1 MRRSTRCRRLHL
13 HSEWSLDDLARVFNP
28 RMRGWMGYYCRFR
41 GSEFYPVA
49 KHIDMVI
56 VRWAMRKYKRLRY
69 RKVRA
74 IAWLD
79 RVKRKQPALFV
90 HWCGCGEFNVGA
102 MGAR

>member
-1 MRRSTRCRRLHL
+1 
-13 HSEWSLDDLARVFNP
+13 
-28 RMRGWMGYYCRFR
+28 MGYYCRFR

-49 KHIDMVI
+49 KHLDMVI

-79 RVKRKQPALFV
+79 SVKRKQPALFV
-90 HWCGCGEFNVGA
+90 HWCGRGEFNVGA
-102 MGAR
+102 LGAR